1 MSSHATSSRSDE
13 VSTVHHRNV
22 SRERKIIYGII
33 ESAERPHHRHR
44 EQWEDR
50 YGSREKW
57 EVFAIILLLLA
68 THILLALLGLIM
80 AVVSEHLT
88 QVMFLFFDFFVAWGN
103 VILDYMLS
111 WVQAFATWK
120 WLW

>member
-22 SRERKIIYGII
+22 SREREIVYRII
-33 ESAERPHHRHR
+33 ESAERPRRRRR
-44 EQWEDR
+44 EHWEDR

-57 EVFAIILLLLA
+57 EVLAIILLLLA
-68 THILLALLGLIM
+68 THILLALVGLIM
-80 AVVSEHLT
+80 SAVSGQLLH
-88 QVMFLFFDFFVAWGN
+88 VMTPIFDLFVTWGN
-103 VILDYMLS
+103 VILDYMS
-111 WVQAFATWK
+111 TWVQGFSTWK

>member
-22 SRERKIIYGII
+22 SREREIVYRII
-33 ESAERPHHRHR
+33 ESAERPRRRRR
-44 EQWEDR
+44 EHWEDR

-57 EVFAIILLLLA
+57 EVLAIILLLIA
-68 THILLALLGLIM
+68 THILLALVGLIM
-80 AVVSEHLT
+80 SAVSGQLMH
-88 QVMFLFFDFFVAWGN
+88 VMTPIFDLFVTWGN
-103 VILDYMLS
+103 VILDYMS
-111 WVQAFATWK
+111 TWVQGFSTWK

>member
-22 SRERKIIYGII
+22 SREREIVYRII
-33 ESAERPHHRHR
+33 ESAERPRRRRRDH
-44 EQWEDR
+44 WEDR

-68 THILLALLGLIM
+68 THLLLALLGLIM
-80 AVVSEHLT
+80 AAMSGHL
-88 QVMFLFFDFFVAWGN
+88 MRLMAPIFDLFLAWGY
-103 VILDYMLS
+103 VILDYVS
-111 WVQAFATWK
+111 TWVQGFSTWK

>member
-22 SRERKIIYGII
+22 SREREIVYRII
-33 ESAERPHHRHR
+33 ESAERPRRHR
-44 EQWEDR
+44 CEHWEDR

-57 EVFAIILLLLA
+57 EVLAIILLLLA
-68 THILLALLGLIM
+68 THILLALVGLIM
-80 AVVSEHLT
+80 SAVSGQLIH
-88 QVMFLFFDFFVAWGN
+88 VMTPIFDLFVAWGN
-103 VILDYMLS
+103 VILDYMS
-111 WVQAFATWK
+111 TWVQGFSTWK